1 MDTVVITGANRGIG
15 LALTAR
21 FVTAGHHVIAACR
34 NPAHATAL
42 QKLQAGGKVE
52 VLALD
57 VADAQS
63 VETFVNTLGKRTVDV
78 LINNAGIMGGDK
90 QGISNMDYAAW
101 LRTFEINTLA
111 PFRITTALLPNLKQ
125 SARARVITVS
135 SQMGAFG
142 LEMGTD
148 RYIYR
153 SSKSAVSKV
162 MQVLAAELKPDNII
176 VCPVHPG
183 WVQTD
188 MGGPNAQISADESA
202 NGLFNLIDK
211 LTLQQSGRFWSWN
224 GTEHVW

>member
-1 MDTVVITGANRGIG
+1 METIVITGANRGIG

-21 FVTAGHHVIAACR
+21 FAAAGHQVIAACR
-34 NPAHATAL
+34 HPAGADAL
-42 QKLQAGGKVE
+42 RKLSGSNVE
-52 VLALD
+52 ILSLD
-57 VADAQS
+57 VADADS
-63 VETFVNTLGKRTVDV
+63 VNSFGKQLGNRVVDV

-90 QGISNMDYAAW
+90 QGIADMDYAAW
-101 LRTFEINTLA
+101 LRTFEINTIA
-111 PFRITTALLPNLKQ
+111 PFRLTTALLPNLKK
-125 SARARVITVS
+125 SARPRVITVS

-162 MQVLAAELKPDNII
+162 MQVLAVELKPDNII

-188 MGGPNAQISADESA
+188 MGGPNAQISATDSA
-202 NGLFNLIDK
+202 NGLFNLID
-211 LTLQQSGRFWSWN
+211 TMTMEHSGRFWSWD